1 MARAVLL
8 CAGRTDSDQPSP
20 YPTASRGR
28 LSTVMAVHV
37 ARPFCRSHRSHRV
50 IHQDQLAL
58 VTEAIRQVVADVRDP
73 DTWYDLA

>member
-1 MARAVLL
+1 
-8 CAGRTDSDQPSP
+8 
-20 YPTASRGR
+20 
-28 LSTVMAVHV
+28 MAVHV